1 MTALH
6 FLLCNSGN
14 AAAQR
19 RASRACSWHQSNA
32 TCSTLSC
39 STRTSGRC
47 VFLRV
52 IAVAVTLLGLAGCA
66 GYRVGNQSLYRP
78 DVRTVYVPVIQ
89 SDSFRR
95 NLGERLTEA
104 LVREIELNTP
114 YKVVDSEDADSILQC
129 RLHDDRKRTLVETRT
144 DEPRNLEWLTNVSVT
159 WADRQGQALMQRTQY
174 PIPGT
179 IITAGQDTS
188 FVPEAGQTI
197 AVAQQEAIERL
208 ARQIRVSMQVWW

>member
-1 MTALH
+1 M
-6 FLLCNSGN
+6 
-14 AAAQR
+14 
-19 RASRACSWHQSNA
+19 
-32 TCSTLSC
+32 
-39 STRTSGRC
+39 
-47 VFLRV
+47 
-52 IAVAVTLLGLAGCA
+52 AVAVTLLGLAGCA

-78 DVRTVYVPVIQ
+78 DIRTVYVPVIQ

-179 IITAGQDTS
+179 IMTAGQDTS